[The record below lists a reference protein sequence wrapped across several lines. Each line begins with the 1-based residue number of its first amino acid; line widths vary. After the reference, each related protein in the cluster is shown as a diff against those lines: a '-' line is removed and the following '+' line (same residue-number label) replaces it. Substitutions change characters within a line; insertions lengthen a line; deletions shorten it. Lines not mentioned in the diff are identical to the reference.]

1 MKVKHLITNFK
12 ILKNFDMVNSCFIER
27 KAVFMELV
35 NKVAPLKS
43 KYLKA
48 IYSKFM
54 TKELR
59 SSEAKLK
66 YNKQKNLCVSL
77 FRKA

>member
-1 MKVKHLITNFK
+1 
-12 ILKNFDMVNSCFIER
+12 MVNSCFIER
-27 KAVFMELV
+27 KAIFMELV

-59 SSEAKLK
+59 SSEAELK
-66 YNKQKNLCVSL
+66 YSKQKLI
-77 FRKA
+77 